1 LKYAAT
7 FAFCCTWWLFESV
20 MGKALIHFEVTA
32 NMSDLTASQEADNIL
47 LQVCRCEYCPEPS
60 MCWL

>member
-1 LKYAAT
+1 
-7 FAFCCTWWLFESV
+7 

-32 NMSDLTASQEADNIL
+32 NMSDLTASLEADNIL